1 MKTANPTRRFFMN
14 RYALTRLFFLIV
26 PLCLLFSACSES
38 SDDGGSGEEDSLGGS
53 PIKTTVY
60 ANYAR
65 YYSLA
70 TGTEVKGGA
79 IASKAWDIAFPNA
92 REIRTN
98 SGASAANAEGGA
110 NSGGQGGVWHTN
122 KTDFDSVTL
131 ADKIEGVDPIDSF
144 DYSFLNTD
152 NRLWLYGMNAQ
163 AQFIVHQ
170 KNFNVMS
177 YAGYDNEND
186 PGVGEDESKPYSDG
200 MFYLYDKKNFY
211 KNHPTPSTMPP
222 NFIATNQVY
231 IVRHGDGVSHSKIQV
246 TRYVRAYPKETY
258 EVRYAPLP

>member
-1 MKTANPTRRFFMN
+1 MKTKNPTRRFFMN

-38 SDDGGSGEEDSLGGS
+38 SDDGDSGEEDSLGGS
-53 PIKTTVY
+53 PIKTTVHGD
-60 ANYAR
+60 NPR

-70 TGTEVKGGA
+70 TGTEVKGDA
-79 IASKAWDIAFPNA
+79 IASRAWDIAFPNL

-98 SGASAANAEGGA
+98 SGDSATA
-110 NSGGQGGVWHTN
+110 SGGLGGVWHTN

-131 ADKIEGVDPIDSF
+131 ADKQEGVDGGF
-144 DYSFLNTD
+144 DYTPFNQDWS
-152 NRLWLYGMNAQ
+152 RWVISMNHY
-163 AQFIVHQ
+163 AQFIVLQ

-177 YAGYDNEND
+177 FVGFANESGGDTQENPYAKDD
-186 PGVGEDESKPYSDG
+186 I
-200 MFYLYDKKNFY
+200 FYKYNKKAFY
-211 KNHPTPSTMPP
+211 KNDPPTTMPP
-222 NFIATNQVY
+222 NFVTTGQVY

-246 TRYVRAYPKETY
+246 TKYVRLAPKETF